1 MVTILES
8 PEAIIHIESDTL
20 SIINPTAF
28 FKGQPE
34 NNTFNYDWNF
44 GDNTSNTSSSVVHT
58 FPIDEDGLGILGIYE
73 TSLIV
78 TDGNGCSD
86 TAVKP
91 IWVRDEYW
99 IYIPNSFTPNFDEK
113 HRNEKF
119 CLEYH
124 AIREN
129 TFLFKVFNTQGDLM
143 FQSANPLGMKCSNKA
158 GWDGKHYETQKELPA
173 DKQQELKLLKQE
185 FNASTESDLKF
196 DALGRVRA
204 IYDAIALSGVDHHV
218 PTELATKIEEITLS
232 YPNLFGIG
240 DSGDVLES
248 KVTCSDDICATKLS
262 KSFYGLPAWDHELS
276 ISTKANKIFAITG
289 NFYAPSLGAPKQY
302 LPDQSKIRSSIA
314 RYFSKTTLN
323 IIKFFEEKAM

>member
-1 MVTILES
+1 MLKNFLVILLFPFLVNGQSAFISGDATICDNGISAELVVSFTGTAPFTFSYAINGVVQPQLPPIQDDVFVISTKIAGFYTLNQFNDALSIGTIDGSALVTILES

-28 FKGQPE
+28 FKVQPE

-44 GDNTSNTSSSVVHT
+44 GDNISNTSSSVVHT

-99 IYIPNSFTPNFDEK
+99 IYIPNSFTPDFDEK

-143 FQSANPLGMKCSNKA
+143 FQSANPLAMKCSNKA

-173 DKQQELKLLKQE
+173 DTYVFELYFQDFEGWKHQE
-185 FNASTESDLKF
+185 FGEIL
-196 DALGRVRA
+196 LVR
-204 IYDAIALSGVDHHV
+204 
-218 PTELATKIEEITLS
+218 
-232 YPNLFGIG
+232 
-240 DSGDVLES
+240 
-248 KVTCSDDICATKLS
+248 
-262 KSFYGLPAWDHELS
+262 
-276 ISTKANKIFAITG
+276 
-289 NFYAPSLGAPKQY
+289 
-302 LPDQSKIRSSIA
+302 
-314 RYFSKTTLN
+314 
-323 IIKFFEEKAM
+323 